1 MSRLLV
7 YFYGYKSRLLPQA
20 VEQLKR
26 NQSGK
31 NDIHIVVYDQTN
43 VSRSEKFLD
52 VEYNHVYWDNLT
64 SRFKYMTLLK
74 RRQGFDFFMY
84 VDGSKMFEKDWDLE
98 LLKNINERETV
109 VSGNHNLVFDKNK
122 YKFYPKY
129 EKIKIKTATETNWA
143 VKDFLFMS
151 FDLFKILPDLSIFKY
166 YGAEEYISVFCA
178 DKEIP
183 IVAVST
189 DLVTDNDEDVSD
201 KDFVPFSLY
210 HNYSKVIDCF
220 KKKNDHIHGV
230 EKLMEKIDYDF
241 ASLNYFPYPCN
252 DVEYIFVSNLDTM
265 SERRFH
271 DVQNRI
277 Y

>member
-1 MSRLLV
+1 MSKVLV

-20 VEQLKR
+20 VEQLIK

-43 VSRSEKFLD
+43 VARSEKFLG

-64 SRFKYMTLLK
+64 SRFKYMSLLK
-74 RRQGFDFFMY
+74 KRQGFDFFMY
-84 VDGSKMFEKDWDLE
+84 IDGSRIFKKDWDLE
-98 LLKNINERETV
+98 LLKNLNSGEAM
-109 VSGNHNLVFDKNK
+109 VSGNHSLVFDKDN

-129 EKIKIKTATETNWA
+129 KKIRIDSATETNWA

-151 FDLFKILPDLSIFKY
+151 FGLFKMLPDLSIFKY
-166 YGAEEYISVFCA
+166 YGIEEYVSVFCA

-183 IVAVST
+183 IVAIST
-189 DLVTDNDEDVSD
+189 DSVADSEEDIAD
-201 KDFVPFSLY
+201 KDFIPFSLY

-220 KKKNDHIHGV
+220 KEKNDYIPGV
-230 EKLMEKIDYDF
+230 EKLMMKIDYNF
-241 ASLNYFPYPCN
+241 TSLNYFPYPSN
-252 DVEYIFVSNLDTM
+252 DVEYVFMSNLDIM